1 MIERDSRFAFP
12 GFFAYCGGA
21 RLSGDLMYG
30 PLRWLLPRL
39 KRFNQVLFWPERGFQ
54 GPDGCGFLNY
64 LLPDGP
70 RIDEAPCIKQW
81 LLESVDEPDAVG
93 AAVLD
98 LSIPLDCNV
107 VWEAADL
114 VARMSYNMYF
124 GDGAAREVY
133 LVHHHD
139 KVVISIPDKCER
151 DNLIRELSDDKAV
164 FVDRSDY

>member
-1 MIERDSRFAFP
+1 MNATAVLPFLASSRIAAERDERRPYVRSVAMV
-12 GFFAYCGGA
+12 A
-21 RLSGDLMYG
+21 S
-30 PLRWLLPRL
+30 RL

-81 LLESVDEPDAVG
+81 LLESVDEPDAAG

-124 GDGAAREVY
+124 GDGACAEVY